1 MAKKQQ
7 IQDENQKQTPPDI
20 DQELQNEIEELEQAQ
35 EENIPD
41 IPENPTKE
49 QGEIARLTELLTR
62 TQADYQNFKMRSER
76 DREQMLFFL
85 KEGIF
90 KKILPRID
98 DLERILK
105 NTPENEQT
113 GSVYE

>member
-7 IQDENQKQTPPDI
+7 IQDENQNQTAPDI
-20 DQELQNEIEELEQAQ
+20 DQELQNEIDDLEQAQ
-35 EENIPD
+35 EENMPE

-49 QGEIARLTELLTR
+49 NDEVTRLTELLTR
-62 TQADYQNFKMRSER
+62 TQADYQNFKMRTER
-76 DREQMLFFL
+76 DKEQMIFFINE
-85 KEGIF
+85 KVF

-105 NTPENEQT
+105 NTPEAERT